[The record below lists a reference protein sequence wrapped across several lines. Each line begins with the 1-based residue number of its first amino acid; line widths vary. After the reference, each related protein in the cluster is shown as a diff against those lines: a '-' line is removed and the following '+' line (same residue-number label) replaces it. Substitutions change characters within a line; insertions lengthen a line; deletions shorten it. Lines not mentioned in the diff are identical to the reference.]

1 MYTEHH
7 CLHIA
12 CLTFTTAFIITIIV
26 VYDFHHKDIITHT
39 HRHTQSFF
47 YHLMHDDAFKHY
59 IGGVFVVWI
68 SCSWKECLKTI
79 FLKYVW
85 KYIFFIAI
93 FFYIIHRKEP
103 PVACFCESSVRV
115 HLLLIFLYFVN
126 LSFDSLSARLYSFVD
141 AIVLGTMKEGMK
153 SVCCWVHLWHYVG
166 CSLPLCLNTSMFTY
180 VKINK

>member
-39 HRHTQSFF
+39 HTHTHSHTQSWFF
-47 YHLMHDDAFKHY
+47 TTSCTTTPLNVTLVECLLC
-59 IGGVFVVWI
+59 IWI

-115 HLLLIFLYFVN
+115 HLLPIFFIFCKSIFRLVERSLRSCN
-126 LSFDSLSARLYSFVD
+126 SFRYTMKRGNEKCLLLSAFMAL
-141 AIVLGTMKEGMK
+141 
-153 SVCCWVHLWHYVG
+153 CW
-166 CSLPLCLNTSMFTY
+166 M
-180 VKINK
+180 